1 MSTVKSLIAE
11 IEAFC
16 KEADIAEATFGT
28 RAAKDGKFV
37 KRLRGGAGVTLLTVE
52 KVQAYIAEQR
62 KLMPR
67 PKRTRPEAAS
77 RRAAA

>member
-37 KRLRGGAGVTLLTVE
+37 KRLRGGAGVTLSTVE
-52 KVQAYIAEQR
+52 RVQAYMADQR
-62 KLMPR
+62 KMLAR
-67 PKRTRPEAAS
+67 PKRRRPADD
-77 RRAAA
+77 RRAA